1 MASSTLERL
10 KPNTRVLV
18 DASIFVYH
26 FTGASEDCRD
36 FLLRCEQGDL
46 KGVASVITL
55 AETAHRLMML
65 EALAKGRIKRPNV
78 EKKLKSKPQMVRSL
92 SMYEEQVEKIP
103 LMGIEVIPLDQRLFL
118 RSSEHRK
125 KWGLLTND
133 SILTATAE
141 ATGITSLASADCDFE
156 WIKDLALYRPRDT

>member
-1 MASSTLERL
+1 MASSTLDRL

-18 DASIFVYH
+18 DASVFVYH
-26 FTGASEDCRD
+26 FTGASTDCRD

-46 KGVASVITL
+46 KGSASVITL

-65 EALAKGRIKRPNV
+65 EALANGKVRRPNLAR
-78 EKKLKSKPQMVRSL
+78 KLKSKPQLVRSL
-92 SMYEEQVEKIP
+92 SVYEDQVEKIP

-118 RSSEHRK
+118 VSAEHRK

-133 SILTATAE
+133 SIITATAE
-141 ATGITSLASADCDFE
+141 AAGITSLASADRDFE
-156 WIKDLALYRPRDT
+156 RVTGMSLFRPGDI

>member
-1 MASSTLERL
+1 MASSTLDRL

-26 FTGASEDCRD
+26 FTGASENCRD
-36 FLLRCEQGDL
+36 FLLRCEQGEF
-46 KGVASVITL
+46 KGAISVITL

-65 EALAKGRIKRPNV
+65 EALATGKVRRPNLAR
-78 EKKLKSKPQMVRSL
+78 KLKSKPQLVRSL
-92 SMYEEQVEKIP
+92 SLYEDQVEKIP

-118 RSSEHRK
+118 ISAEHRK

-133 SILTATAE
+133 SIISATAE
-141 ATGITSLASADCDFE
+141 ATGITSLASADRDFE
-156 WIKDLALYRPRDT
+156 AVKDLKLYRPTDI

>member
-1 MASSTLERL
+1 MASSTLEHL
-10 KPNTRVLV
+10 KSNTRVLV

-46 KGVASVITL
+46 KGVTSVITM

-78 EKKLKSKPQMVRSL
+78 VRKLKSKPQMVRSL

-118 RSSEHRK
+118 RSSDHRK

-133 SILTATAE
+133 SILAATAE
-141 ATGITSLASADCDFE
+141 SAGITYMASADRDFE
-156 WIKDLALYRPRDT
+156 PIKDFQLYRPKDI

>member
-1 MASSTLERL
+1 MTSSTLERL
-10 KPNTRVLV
+10 KSNTRVLV

-26 FTGASEDCRD
+26 FAGASKDCRD

-46 KGVASVITL
+46 KGAVSVVTL

-65 EALAKGRIKRPNV
+65 EALAAGKIKRPNLV
-78 EKKLKSKPQMVRSL
+78 KKLKSKPQLVRSL
-92 SMYEEQVEKIP
+92 SVYEEQVEKIP

-118 RSSEHRK
+118 ISAEHRG

-133 SILTATAE
+133 SIISATAQ
-141 ATGITSLASADCDFE
+141 AAGITSLASADRDFE
-156 WIKDLALYRPRDT
+156 PIRELKLFRPKDI